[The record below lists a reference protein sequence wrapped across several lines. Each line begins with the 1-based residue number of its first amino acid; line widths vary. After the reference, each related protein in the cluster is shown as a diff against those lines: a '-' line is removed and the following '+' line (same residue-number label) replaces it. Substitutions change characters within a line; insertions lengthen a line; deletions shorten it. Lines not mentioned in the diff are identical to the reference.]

1 MIRCS
6 ILNMSA
12 IIMLGLTLLSTS
24 AVAQQK
30 TLKEQLVGTWMI
42 ISTDGTRPDG
52 TKFQPFGP
60 NPKGILVLDGNGRT
74 SFILV
79 SSARPKFASNNR
91 NTGTADENKA
101 AMQGGLAFFGTWS
114 VDEADK
120 SLITRIEGS
129 TFPNWD
135 GHELKRTITSLTDDE
150 LKYINPAVSVGGSA
164 ETVWRR
170 VK

>member
-30 TLKEQLVGTWMI
+30 TLKDQLVGTWMI
-42 ISTDGTRPDG
+42 VSTDGTRPDG

-79 SSARPKFASNNR
+79 SSDRPKFASNNR

-114 VDEADK
+114 VDEAAK

-129 TFPNWD
+129 TFPND

>member
-1 MIRCS
+1 MNRTGIHTIS
-6 ILNMSA
+6 VMTV
-12 IIMLGLTLLSTS
+12 LGLALLPSS
-24 AVAQQK
+24 AVSQQK
-30 TLKEQLVGTWMI
+30 SLKDQLVGTWTI
-42 ISTDGTRPDG
+42 VSADNTRPDG
-52 TKFQPFGP
+52 TKVQAFGP

-74 SFILV
+74 SFIVV
-79 SSARPKFASNNR
+79 SSGRPKFASNNR
-91 NTGTADENKA
+91 NTGTSEENKA
-101 AMQGGLAFFGTWS
+101 AVQGGLALFGTWS
-114 VDEADK
+114 VNEADK

>member
-79 SSARPKFASNNR
+79 SSDRPKFASNNR

-101 AMQGGLAFFGTWS
+101 AMKGGLAFFGTWS

-164 ETVWRR
+164 ATVWRR

>member
-1 MIRCS
+1 
-6 ILNMSA
+6 
-12 IIMLGLTLLSTS
+12 
-24 AVAQQK
+24 
-30 TLKEQLVGTWMI
+30 
-42 ISTDGTRPDG
+42 
-52 TKFQPFGP
+52 
-60 NPKGILVLDGNGRT
+60 
-74 SFILV
+74 V
-79 SSARPKFASNNR
+79 SSDRPKFASNNR

>member
-1 MIRCS
+1 MNRRS
-6 ILNMSA
+6 ILSLTA
-12 IIMLGLTLLSTS
+12 LTALGLALLPTST
-24 AVAQQK
+24 VAQQK

-42 ISTDGTRPDG
+42 VSTDATRPDG

-74 SFILV
+74 SFIVV
-79 SSARPKFASNNR
+79 SPGRPKFASNNR
-91 NTGTADENKA
+91 STGTAEEDKA

-114 VDEADK
+114 VNEADK

-135 GHELKRTITSLTDDE
+135 GHELKRIITSVTADE
-150 LKYINPAVSVGGSA
+150 LKYINPAISLGGSA
-164 ETVWRR
+164 ETVWKR